1 MNVPGGLLRTGL
13 AAALLGLSGCQSL
26 QGDAGIARGTRQ
38 VVMTYLIAHGMAES
52 AVMSGH
58 LNRAGLVQL
67 IRSDH
72 AALIAIQAQASNP
85 SRPALAHA
93 DGAVRA
99 LIERATMLDT
109 KAVPAAGRK
118 AALKGRSRS
127 LH

>member
-1 MNVPGGLLRTGL
+1 M
-13 AAALLGLSGCQSL
+13 
-26 QGDAGIARGTRQ
+26 QGDAGIARGTRR

-72 AALIAIQAQASNP
+72 AALVAIQAQASNP
-85 SRPALAHA
+85 SGTALTHA

-99 LIERATMLDT
+99 LIDNATRLDT
-109 KAVPAAGRK
+109 KTPPAGQRK
-118 AALKGRSRS
+118 AALDGAAATA
-127 LH
+127 